1 MTHYSF
7 KFQSWIFI
15 TSVVDLFKAF
25 QEVKQTMANTIPNT
39 PLLPKKKVIVITF
52 STNVKTEVPNHCW
65 DSRKS

>member
-25 QEVKQTMANTIPNT
+25 KEVKQTMANTIPNT
-39 PLLPKKKVIVITF
+39 PLLP
-52 STNVKTEVPNHCW
+52 
-65 DSRKS
+65 